1 MSVYAIEID
10 ETKLAE
16 QISGILNSI
25 LNNELRS
32 KYTYTGKEI
41 SAAVKDLVYTNKD
54 EILDRV
60 VDKAVKELVRK
71 GLPKLMERME

>member
-1 MSVYAIEID
+1 MSRYMIDID
-10 ETKLAE
+10 ETIIAE
-16 QISGILNSI
+16 QISNILNSI

-32 KYTYTGKEI
+32 KYTGAGKEI
-41 SAAVKDLVYTNKD
+41 STAVKDLVYAHKD

-60 VDKAVKELVRK
+60 VDKAAKELVRK

>member
-1 MSVYAIEID
+1 MSLYTIDVD

-16 QISGILNSI
+16 QIQGILNSI
-25 LNNELRS
+25 LKNELRG

-41 SAAVKDLVYTNKD
+41 SDAVKDLVYAHKD